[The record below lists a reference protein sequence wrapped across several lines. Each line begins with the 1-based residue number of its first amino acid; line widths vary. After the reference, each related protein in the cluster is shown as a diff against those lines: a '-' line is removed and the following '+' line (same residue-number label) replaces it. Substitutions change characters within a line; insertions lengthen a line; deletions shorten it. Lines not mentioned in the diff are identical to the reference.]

1 MQTPSQPPSTREAEL
16 AAAIQQFWIRLQIAS
31 SYDPASQDSGRSS
44 ARVALIAVMEFLAVL
59 YPKLSPLPLALQ
71 DLLQGLTDLDRG
83 TVIPLLTRSKKRGRR
98 PNELADEL
106 FRAIA
111 AAAMTSLMKSP
122 EMDRDL
128 AARKAFT
135 DFLKSTFGCLIA
147 HTTDGSI
154 HYVCMD
160 WRHISEMMAAGNT
173 STVNS
178 KTLLF
183 GPRATPVWE
192 AFTVASTNSSSSGNP
207 APLPRQ
213 HHAPRPA

>member
-31 SYDPASQDSGRSS
+31 SYDPAAQDSGRSS

-128 AARKAFT
+128 AARN
-135 DFLKSTFGCLIA
+135 IA
-147 HTTDGSI
+147 
-154 HYVCMD
+154 
-160 WRHISEMMAAGNT
+160 RRLSEMGYGPGRLT
-173 STVNS
+173 SAQLSKWREKMMTESATENLAVQRYNLALKWVNDMQS
-178 KTLLF
+178 AEAVRFLLDHLPIF
-183 GPRATPVWE
+183 H
-192 AFTVASTNSSSSGNP
+192 P
-207 APLPRQ
+207 AHFPKR
-213 HHAPRPA
+213 RPPSPSRPSN